1 MLASSPMDAAAVGA
15 PATGRAAGLAGLAV
29 AALAACSLFLSDGSA
44 QGPLVALGIAAVAVG
59 TIGLAL
65 ASARLPLVFLGALAG
80 LVVWSA
86 LTILWSTEPSNSWS
100 FSNRVL
106 AYLGFACAGLAFG
119 SIVREAPRALGEVL
133 AVLLAALFGWALL
146 AKIVP
151 SIYPDYE
158 RVARL
163 RSPVGYWNE
172 LALLADV
179 AVALALWLA
188 TSRARSRVVR
198 ATAVS
203 FLFLAV
209 VALFLTYSRFG
220 IVIGALVVAA
230 WLALER
236 GRVESVVALVVGGVP
251 AIVVFGVA
259 LALPGI
265 TSDGVTH
272 GQRAH
277 DGRLFALAVVVGLAV
292 SFAAAFAVS
301 ERSVSQALRVRV
313 DRLLRYAAVA
323 VAVLAVILVAVFAHR
338 IWHSFTNASNVE
350 LGQGANRLGS
360 ASSSN
365 RWGWWQEAWNAFVRH
380 PGGGTGGGT
389 FGLTNELHRTNPFD
403 VAVEPHNVAL
413 QFLTETGIVGFL
425 LWIAT
430 FVSVGAAVVRR
441 RGDRA
446 AVALG
451 LGLAAWLLHMVVD
464 IDWSYVAVCGPLFLV
479 AGALLAR
486 PASRPARARALPAL
500 GAVVLAL
507 ACAYSLAAPWLA
519 QDRLNSADSALPDL
533 PKALDLVRTAHR
545 YDPLSTDVLM
555 TWASLVDADGNEPRA
570 RVLYTDAT
578 RREPLSP
585 ETWYELGAF
594 EYQHRHWLAAYKAL
608 DRSWGLDRH
617 GPAGV
622 ACDYLDLVRPKVTHY
637 GRKCLGFRRPAK

>member
-15 PATGRAAGLAGLAV
+15 PATGRAAGLASLAV
-29 AALAACSLFLSDGSA
+29 AALLACALFLSDGSA
-44 QGPLVALGIAAVAVG
+44 QGPLVALGIAALAVG
-59 TIGLAL
+59 VVGLAL
-65 ASARLPLVFLGALAG
+65 VSPRLPVAFLASLGGLA
-80 LVVWSA
+80 VWCA
-86 LTILWSTEPSNSWS
+86 LTIVWSTEPSSSWA

-106 AYLGFACAGLAFG
+106 AYFGFAITGVLFG
-119 SIVREAPRALGEVL
+119 SLVRDAPRVL
-133 AVLLAALFGWALL
+133 AELFSVLLAALFGWALL
-146 AKIVP
+146 AKVVP

-163 RSPVGYWNE
+163 RSPIGYWNE

-188 TSRARSRVVR
+188 TGRGRSRVVR
-198 ATAVS
+198 AAAVG
-203 FLFLAV
+203 FLFVSV
-209 VALFLTYSRFG
+209 VALLLTYSRFG
-220 IVIGALVVAA
+220 IVLAALVAAA

-236 GRVESVVALVVGGVP
+236 ERVESVVALIAGGVP
-251 AIVVFGVA
+251 AVAVFGVA

-265 TSDGVTH
+265 TNDGVTH
-272 GQRAH
+272 AQRAH
-277 DGRLFALAVVVGLAV
+277 DGRLFAVAVVLGVVAA
-292 SFAAAFAVS
+292 FAAAFVLSNHDVS
-301 ERSVSQALRVRV
+301 AALRARV

-323 VAVLAVILVAVFAHR
+323 ALVLAVVLVAVFAHR

-365 RWGWWQEAWNAFVRH
+365 RWGWWQEAWHAFLHH

-389 FGLTNELHRTNPFD
+389 FGLTNELHRTNPYD
-403 VAVEPHNVAL
+403 VAAEPHNVPL

-425 LWIAT
+425 LWIGT
-430 FVSVGAAVVRR
+430 FFALAVAVVRR
-441 RGDRA
+441 RRDRA
-446 AVALG
+446 VTALG

-479 AGALLAR
+479 GGALLAR
-486 PASRPARARALPAL
+486 LARRPARARVVPAL
-500 GAVVLAL
+500 AAAVLVL

-519 QDRLNSADSALPDL
+519 QNRLDDAESALPNL
-533 PKALDLVRTAHR
+533 GSALDLVRTAHR

-555 TWASLVDADGNEPRA
+555 TWASLVDANGEETHA
-570 RVLYTDAT
+570 RGLYHDAVD
-578 RREPLSP
+578 REPLNP